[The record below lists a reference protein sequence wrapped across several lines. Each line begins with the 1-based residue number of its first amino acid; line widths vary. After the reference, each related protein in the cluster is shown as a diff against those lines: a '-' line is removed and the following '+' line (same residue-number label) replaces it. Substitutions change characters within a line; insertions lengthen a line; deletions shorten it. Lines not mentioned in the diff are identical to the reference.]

1 MSNRR
6 TSRRAALLAAAATLL
21 AGTALAL
28 PAPAA
33 ALPTLTPTGE
43 AAAALA
49 AGLQQQLGDDR
60 TAGSYLDASGRPVVT
75 ITDAADSRRVQE
87 AGAVPRL
94 VARSAAQL
102 AAATAE
108 LDRSAAVPGT
118 AWAVDPVTDQVVVS
132 ADSTVRGAALDRLT
146 RTVEQLGPAV
156 RVERVPGVFS
166 TRVDG
171 GDAIY
176 GGGYR
181 CSLGFNVRG
190 LSGDGYYFLT
200 AGHCGNVAST
210 WYATE
215 AQDDPIGDTVGSTFP
230 DHDYALVKY
239 TDGSVPASAVDL
251 YDGTTRTVAKAA
263 DPSVGQTVSRSGST
277 SHVHSGTVTGLNAT
291 VHYLQGTVR
300 GLIKTTVCAEEGDS
314 GGPLFAGHS
323 ALGLTSGGNGNCS
336 VGGTTFYQPV
346 TAALNAYGV
355 GVY

>member
-6 TSRRAALLAAAATLL
+6 TCRRAVLLTAAATLL

-33 ALPTLTPTGE
+33 ALPPPTPTGE

-49 AGLQQQLGDDR
+49 DDLQQQLGEDR
-60 TAGSYLDASGRPVVT
+60 TAGSYLDASGRAVVT
-75 ITDAADSRRVQE
+75 ITHPADSQRVE
-87 AGAVPRL
+87 AAGAVPRL
-94 VARSAAQL
+94 VTRSAAQL
-102 AAATAE
+102 ATATAE

-118 AWAVDPVTDQVVVS
+118 AWAVDPAADQVVVS

-146 RTVEQLGPAV
+146 RTAGELGSAV
-156 RVERVPGVFS
+156 RLERVPGVFS
-166 TRVDG
+166 PRMNG
-171 GDAIY
+171 ADAIY

-190 LSGDGYYFLT
+190 LDGGYYFLT

-210 WYATE
+210 WYTTAAHTT
-215 AQDDPIGDTVGSTFP
+215 PIGDTESSTFP
-230 DHDYALVKY
+230 DHDYALIKY

-251 YDGTTRTVAKAA
+251 YDGTSRTITRAA
-263 DPSVGQTVSRSGST
+263 TPSLGQTVNRSGST

-291 VHYLQGTVR
+291 VNYLQGTVR
-300 GLIKTTVCAEEGDS
+300 GMIKTTVCAEEGDS
-314 GGPLFAGHS
+314 GGPLFAGHT
-323 ALGLTSGGNGNCS
+323 ALGLTSGGTGDCT
-336 VGGTTFYQPV
+336 VGGTTFFQPV
-346 TAALNAYGV
+346 TAALKALGV